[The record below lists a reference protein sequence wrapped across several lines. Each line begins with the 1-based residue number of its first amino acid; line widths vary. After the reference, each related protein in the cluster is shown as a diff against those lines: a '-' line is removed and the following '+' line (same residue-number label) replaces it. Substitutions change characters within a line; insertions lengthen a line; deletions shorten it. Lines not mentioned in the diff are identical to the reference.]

1 MSDNKNIKEIVVPV
15 DGSENA
21 LRAARFAVQLAGALD
36 AGLRF
41 LYVFPAA
48 SVELVGMAGMSR
60 QDIEH
65 AASTSGQRVFDLL
78 RTGVGSEMPAKVEF
92 QTVFGDPAEEIIT
105 LTEKAEGLLVVI
117 GRRGLSRMKTLL
129 LGSVSDKVMRHASC
143 PVTIIT

>member
-1 MSDNKNIKEIVVPV
+1 MSHKNIKEIVVPV
-15 DGSENA
+15 DGSKNA
-21 LRAARFAVQLAGALD
+21 LRAARFAITLADALD
-36 AGLRF
+36 ADLRF

-60 QDIEH
+60 EDIEH
-65 AASTSGQRVFDLL
+65 ASGASGQRVFDEL
-78 RTGVGSEMPAKVEF
+78 RKEMGNDMPRNPQF

-105 LTEKAEGLLVVI
+105 FTEKADGALVVI

>member
-1 MSDNKNIKEIVVPV
+1 MSNKNIKEIVVPV
-15 DGSENA
+15 DGSENG
-21 LRAARFAVQLAGALD
+21 LRAARFAIQLAGALD

-65 AASTSGQRVFDLL
+65 AADGSGQRVFDLL
-78 RTGVGSEMPAKVEF
+78 RTGVGSDMPEKVEF
-92 QTVFGDPAEEIIT
+92 QTAFGDPAEEIIN
-105 LTEKAEGLLVVI
+105 LTEKADGALVVI